1 MNNNAANQSITAR
14 TMPEFSQETLLTI
27 KHNIQR
33 LEAYQTPPSN
43 DFAPVALE
51 RCESA
56 YGFFQTYASMS
67 AYTKAG
73 FLQDPTLKTPV
84 FVHFSNNELNAADA
98 IRNVRGFAVKFYTE
112 EGDYDLIGHTI
123 PVLATHD
130 ALQLA
135 DFVAA
140 ANHNLPTTASA
151 HDSLW
156 DFVASA
162 PCTMHMMM
170 WMMSDRA
177 MPRSLR
183 MIEGFGV
190 HTYRFTNADNVRCFV
205 KFHWKPLLGAHSL
218 VWEEAQRL
226 AAKEARFYHRDLWEA
241 INNGDYPEWELGVQ
255 IIAEADQ
262 FKFGI
267 DLLDATK
274 LIPEELVP
282 VIRIGKMTLNSNPR
296 QVFSSHSSRAF
307 HPRHLVPGID
317 FCNDSLL
324 QRPSFLPSLV
334 GVPRRFDEQSAR
346 ATRPHTLHCHSAAS
360 ADHFSQ
366 ATLFWRSQ
374 SPPEQ
379 DHIVAAFQRELSK
392 VTQPEIHA
400 RMISLLSEVDID
412 MACRIAKALNIVVI
426 TPKPAK
432 KIWKKLLASP
442 ALSLANS
449 VKNSIKSRKVAIL
462 VADGVDGQSI
472 RDMKTALER
481 AGAQA
486 LILAE
491 HSGSVTTTTN
501 EAIFIDYSMAAMPSV
516 MFDAVFIPDGEQN
529 VSALLRCS
537 KAIVF
542 LLEAY
547 KHGKAIAVMTDG
559 QKILTG
565 LSIASEPTIDASAP
579 LPEGIIAAT
588 KNAKLADIAKD
599 FIAAIAQHRHWA
611 RSSYRSAIIKY
622 PFSFN
627 LPNLTPLAPC

>member
-1 MNNNAANQSITAR
+1 MNNAATNQYVATR
-14 TMPEFSQETLLTI
+14 TLQELSQETLLTI
-27 KHNIQR
+27 KNNIQR
-33 LEAYQTPPSN
+33 LEAYNTKPSN
-43 DFAPVALE
+43 DPMPVALD

-56 YGFFQTYASMS
+56 YGVFQVYASM
-67 AYTKAG
+67 APYTKAG

-84 FVHFSNNELNAADA
+84 FVHFANNELAAADA
-98 IRNVRGFAVKFYTE
+98 IRNIRGFAVKFYTE
-112 EGDYDLIGHTI
+112 EGDYDLVGHNI

-130 ALQLA
+130 ALQLS
-135 DFVAA
+135 DFVQA
-140 ANHNLPTTASA
+140 ANHNLSTTTSA
-151 HDSLW
+151 HDALW
-156 DFVASA
+156 DFVAST
-162 PCTMHMMM
+162 PSTMHMMM

-190 HTYRFTNADNVRCFV
+190 HTCRFTNAENIRCFV

-218 VWEEAQRL
+218 VWEEAKRL
-226 AAKEARFYHRDLWEA
+226 AAKDADFYHRDLYEA
-241 INNGDYPEWELGVQ
+241 INIGNYPEWELGVQ
-255 IIAEADQ
+255 IIPEADQ

-274 LIPEELVP
+274 LIPEEQVP

-296 QVFSSHSSRAF
+296 HVFSINASRAF

-324 QRPSFLPSLV
+324 QRPSFAPSLV
-334 GVPRRFDEQSAR
+334 GVPRRFGEKSAS
-346 ATRPHTLHCHSAAS
+346 ATSQHTLHCHSAAS
-360 ADHFSQ
+360 DDHFSQ
-366 ATLFWRSQ
+366 AMLFWRSQ
-374 SPPEQ
+374 SQPEQ
-379 DHIVAAFQRELSK
+379 DHIVDAFQRELTK
-392 VTQPEIHA
+392 VIQPEIRA

-412 MACRIAKALNIVVI
+412 LACRIARALNIVVI

-449 VKNSIKSRKVAIL
+449 VKNSIRSRKVAIL

-472 RDMKTALER
+472 MDMKAALEKE
-481 AGAQA
+481 GAQA

-491 HSGSVTTTTN
+491 HLGSVTTIAN
-501 EAIFIDYSMAAMPSV
+501 EAILIDHSLTSMPSV

-529 VSALLRCS
+529 VAALLRCS
-537 KAIVF
+537 KAILF

-565 LSIASEPTIDASAP
+565 LSIASEHDAATPAP
-579 LPEGIIAAT
+579 LPEGIIAAA
-588 KNAKLADIAKD
+588 KNAKLADIAKE

-611 RSSYRSAIIKY
+611 RSRYRSAIIKY
-622 PFSFN
+622 PFNFN
-627 LPNLTPLAPC
+627 LPSLTPLINC